1 MPAILAR
8 VRASGIDARWTHLGD
23 GPQMDTLREEVTV
36 HRVTDAVT
44 LLGHVDN
51 TQVMANPA
59 RSQTVSIRQPLL
71 LGRTSCINDGGLPP
85 RYPHY
90 RDWRRRSRRIVSSD
104 NGHLLPAEF
113 TDAQA
118 SDALV
123 QLARLSEDEY
133 QQVCQASRQVWEEKF
148 RASVVYPE
156 FCREVLGGR

>member
-51 TQVMANPA
+51 TQVMATQRDLKPSVFVNL
-59 RSQTVSIRQPLL
+59 SS
-71 LGRTSCINDGGLPP
+71 SEGLPVSMMEVASLGIP
-85 RYPHY
+85 IIATGVGGVGE
-90 RDWRRRSRRIVSSD
+90 IVSSD

-118 SDALV
+118 S
-123 QLARLSEDEY
+123 
-133 QQVCQASRQVWEEKF
+133 
-148 RASVVYPE
+148 
-156 FCREVLGGR
+156 